1 MMPRDVARLVTLCS
15 PVGGAQV
22 GGACHDF
29 TVVQGAEVLQGAEG
43 FEVMLDWFKPLLR

>member
-15 PVGGAQV
+15 PVGGTQVGGAQV
-22 GGACHDF
+22 GGACQDF
-29 TVVQGAEVLQGAEG
+29 TVLQGAEG